1 MNAFFQHHKD
11 NIIFHYRCFDR
22 MLFNATIQPFQ
33 QPERVVGFFS
43 TYRNIYPVTRNV
55 LRDIASQ
62 YKNWVTNRLPVWK
75 APLLEAPKDRRD
87 EFTEP
92 YFRGAQPDQIVAII
106 KAREPARILYSI
118 ESKKTAGCHLEFKYR
133 WVDQFNFYLNDENF
147 GRMFVRVCPYFPFP
161 ARICLNQH
169 YWLDNQLK
177 RRGIRFRRCSNA
189 FLSCSNPKILQQ
201 LSDGLL
207 PYHLIACGQKW
218 LAYLTPFFTEK
229 ERSLAGCQH
238 RIFFSQVEYCDNLI
252 FRRRAAL
259 DSLGD
264 RLLDANRTIGRPD
277 KLTVIYGRKVSKYHS
292 GKLQTTIEDLHLES
306 PVIRSYHQDGSVKQ
320 YVRNERILR
329 TEVTTNDVTWLGIGK
344 EVNNLPKL
352 RKKQHRINENYL
364 DIQEDILETFVDRGQ
379 LRQLSTATVTAAG
392 KRIPGLKLDH
402 PRQLALMHALLRFS
416 HIAAGGTF
424 TTQEL
429 HPAAVEALDDTTND
443 YKLSSL
449 RYDLSKLR
457 AKGLVEKIPH
467 SRKYRFLPNGY
478 RVCVMY
484 LKIFEK
490 LYAPLTAGVL
500 KPFAGDKQ
508 LAPKRVTRLD
518 KLYSAVVKAL
528 DNLCMAVGIKAA

>member
-11 NIIFHYRCFDR
+11 NITFHYRCFDR

-33 QPERVVGFFS
+33 QPERVAGFFS
-43 TYRNIYPVTRNV
+43 TCRNIYPVTRNV

-118 ESKKTAGCHLEFKYR
+118 ESKKTGGCHLEFKYR
-133 WVDQFNFYLNDENF
+133 WVDQFNFYLNDRNF

-169 YWLDNQLK
+169 HWLAHRMK
-177 RRGIRFRRCSNA
+177 ERGIRFTQCSNA
-189 FLSCSNPKILQQ
+189 FLRCSDPTILQQ
-201 LSDGLL
+201 IAAHMQ
-207 PYHLIACGQKW
+207 PYHLIACAQKW
-218 LAYLTPFFTEK
+218 LAYLTPFFK
-229 ERSLAGCQH
+229 EHERIGAGCQH
-238 RIFFSQVEYCDNLI
+238 RVFFSQVEFCDNLV
-252 FRRRAAL
+252 FRPRAAL
-259 DSLGD
+259 EKLSD

-277 KLTVIYGRKVSKYHS
+277 KLAVIYGRRVTKNHS
-292 GKLQTTIEDLHLES
+292 GKLQTTIEDLHLGN

-320 YVRNERILR
+320 YVRDQRILR
-329 TEVTTNDVTWLGIGK
+329 TEVTTNDVTWLGVGK
-344 EVNNLPKL
+344 DVKNLPLL
-352 RKKQHRINENYL
+352 RKKQLSINENYL
-364 DIQEDILETFVDRGQ
+364 EIQQDILETFVDRGQ
-379 LRQLSTATVTAAG
+379 LHRLSQPTVTAAG

-402 PRQLALMHALLRFS
+402 RRQLALMHALVRFS

-424 TTQEL
+424 TTKEL
-429 HPAAVEALDDTTND
+429 RPTALEALDCSMDD

-467 SRKYRFLPNGY
+467 SRRYRFLPNGY
-478 RVCVMY
+478 RLCVMY

-490 LYAPLTAGVL
+490 IYAPLTAGLL
-500 KPFAGDKQ
+500 KPFTGDKE
-508 LAPKRVTRLD
+508 LAPKRVNRLD
-518 KLYSAVVKAL
+518 KLYRAVVMAL
-528 DNLCMAVGIKAA
+528 DNLCTAVGLKAA

>member
-43 TYRNIYPVTRNV
+43 TYRDIYPVRRNV

-62 YKNWVTNRLPVWK
+62 YKNWITNRLPVWK

-92 YFRGAQPDQIVAII
+92 YFRGAQPDQIVAVI

-118 ESKKTAGCHLEFKYR
+118 ESKKTGGCHLEFKYR

-147 GRMFVRVCPYFPFP
+147 GRMFVRICPYFPFP

-169 YWLDNQLK
+169 HWLANQMK
-177 RRGIRFRRCSNA
+177 KRGIRFRQCSNA
-189 FLSCSNPKILQQ
+189 FLSCRDPKILQQ

-207 PYHLIACGQKW
+207 PYHLITCGQKW

-229 ERSLAGCQH
+229 ERRLAGCQH

-252 FRRRAAL
+252 FRRRTAL
-259 DSLGD
+259 DNLGD

-292 GKLQTTIEDLHLES
+292 GKLQTTIEDLHLEN

-320 YVRNERILR
+320 YVRDKRILR

-344 EVNNLPKL
+344 AVENLPKL
-352 RKKQHRINENYL
+352 RKKQHSINENYL

-379 LRQLSTATVTAAG
+379 LRQLTAATVTAAG

-424 TTQEL
+424 TTKEL
-429 HPAAVEALDDTTND
+429 HPAAVEALDCSTND

-478 RVCVMY
+478 RICVMY

-500 KPFAGDKQ
+500 KPFSGDKH

-518 KLYSAVVKAL
+518 KLYRTVVEAL
-528 DNLCMAVGIKAA
+528 DNLCTAVGIKAA